1 MKKNFLLALALCAC
15 GGLALSAQPRSASQ
29 PKLLIKSESGLMAP
43 LWSPTGDRIAVTTN
57 NYTGILVADAD
68 GKALTSVT
76 NLSGAGYKMQWSA
89 DGSRIMGRTNIT
101 ENNRVFHE
109 VKVWN
114 ISDGSEQTVV
124 AKTRALN
131 GTPVWDNENVIVSE
145 QSGSKAVNIRTKSVK
160 PAASLNVYTIMMNDP
175 TNAAKRI
182 AGLKQFEGKMVI
194 NPALSADGSMVA
206 FQIPGKGIYSCT
218 VAGENVRFITKGSH
232 PAWLPDGK
240 TIVYTD
246 VKDDG
251 NRFTESYIM
260 AVNTATMASVQ
271 LAGGTDIIPL
281 TPSVSP
287 DGMKVAF
294 ENAADAAIYVITLKY

>member
-1 MKKNFLLALALCAC
+1 MAQVIAPEVWQEGIEDNRFLPSRYTTGLFTGNGVNIANNEQAC
-15 GGLALSAQPRSASQ
+15 RVYDMQISDYITNYDDRRLNGLLGTNTEARDGWGASAYGVFQDVRFDS
-29 PKLLIKSESGLMAP
+29 KI
-43 LWSPTGDRIAVTTN
+43 
-57 NYTGILVADAD
+57 YT
-68 GKALTSVT
+68 
-76 NLSGAGYKMQWSA
+76 
-89 DGSRIMGRTNIT
+89 MGRH
-101 ENNRVFHE
+101 R
-109 VKVWN
+109 
-114 ISDGSEQTVV
+114 SV
-124 AKTRALN
+124 A
-131 GTPVWDNENVIVSE
+131 
-145 QSGSKAVNIRTKSVK
+145 
-160 PAASLNVYTIMMNDP
+160 M
-175 TNAAKRI
+175 RI
-182 AGLKQFEGKMVI
+182 FDEKQFEGKMVI